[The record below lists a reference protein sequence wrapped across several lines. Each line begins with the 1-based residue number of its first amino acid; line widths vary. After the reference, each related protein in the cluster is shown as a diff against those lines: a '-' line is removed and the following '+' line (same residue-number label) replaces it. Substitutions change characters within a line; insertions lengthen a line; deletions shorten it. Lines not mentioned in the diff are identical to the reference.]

1 VKHAVQSFLT
11 SYLLGCNNYKI
22 IKNVLVLH
30 NRFHIPLESFSE
42 TGFHTYLDTILD
54 EKGNSLS
61 FLELVEQLSRM
72 EDVGE
77 ENLKAFNHRVKTSAK
92 NTSALLES
100 KKELIKSVEALND
113 LSFKT
118 TEQVLYA
125 GHFSHPYPKLQ
136 EGNVDESLSLKWCLI
151 HKDILHIETS
161 SDFSKDTF
169 NKELNTLAG
178 VDNRDRE
185 FLLYPFHPFQFSY
198 LAETDWMQSYLS
210 KGLIK
215 VLAFAE
221 KEWTPTTSVRSLY
234 NEDAK
239 WMLKYSLN
247 VRLTNSIR
255 TLQIN
260 EVKRGMQLH
269 EVFQSSNGM
278 EIFLDEDMSTLSIL
292 HEPAFMALKNLEGET
307 LKETIVVLRENPF
320 RNNNEKIISLA
331 TLNQIIPHSTLINN
345 KAQAQEMFS
354 AFLDKVI
361 LPFVLLQGR
370 HGIYLGAHQ
379 QNIIIKL
386 DKNNFPEHTF
396 YRDCQ
401 GTGYSQMGFEKFKT
415 EAQSLNNPN
424 GNVLDS
430 SFANILIGYYLFI
443 NSTLFTIKSIAQGDR
458 ELEIVLI
465 NDFTSKLSLLNIK
478 DRSFIKYA
486 LESESFYIKDNYE
499 CCIKNINEN
508 AMSNPLDI
516 YKKFMNPFFKVNMKS
531 CNIKRISTN
540 DNYAVEIN
548 SSILMITKQNDER
561 TYYFH
566 PVNET
571 IHVETSSK
579 NMSADFNQVAF
590 EALFNYH
597 NEVKE
602 IALNNDEI
610 ISRENFY
617 KQTSLWNI
625 PTRDVTQSE
634 EMIETNSVQ
643 HPKRYP
649 FTAGQK
655 LYSRYVHTIQSTV
668 SFRVIK
674 ESDLDVFHEW
684 HNQPRVA
691 NFWELAGS
699 KEDILAYIQ
708 KGLTDPHLMPVIA
721 EINGEAVGY
730 FEIYWTKEDRL
741 GPYYESGSYDRGFHL
756 LVGNEKY
763 LGFNNTDALL
773 KSACHFIYLDDE
785 RTQFIMGEPR
795 HDNQK
800 LLKYVLS
807 FKSWRRVK
815 EFDFPHK
822 RAVLLECDK
831 NFFFQGHYL

>member
-30 NRFHIPLESFSE
+30 NRFRIPLESFSE

-61 FLELVEQLSRM
+61 FLELVEQLSLM
-72 EDVGE
+72 EDVSE
-77 ENLKAFNHRVKTSAK
+77 ENLKAFNHRVKKSAE

-136 EGNVDESLSLKWCLI
+136 EGNVHESLNLKWCLI

-161 SDFSKDTF
+161 SYFSKDTL

-178 VDNRDRE
+178 VDNRDSE

-198 LAETDWMQSYLS
+198 FAEADWMQSYLS

-221 KEWTPTTSVRSLY
+221 KEWTPTTSIRSLY

-269 EVFQSSNGM
+269 EVFQSSKGM

-345 KAQAQEMFS
+345 KAKAKEWFS
-354 AFLDKVI
+354 SFLDKVI

-386 DKNNFPEHTF
+386 DKNNYPEHMF

-430 SFANILIGYYLFI
+430 SLANTLIGYYLFI

-499 CCIKNINEN
+499 CCVKNINEN
-508 AMSNPLDI
+508 TMSNPLDI
-516 YKKFMNPFFKVNMKS
+516 YKKFKNPFFKVNMKS
-531 CNIKRISTN
+531 FNIKRINTN
-540 DNYAVEIN
+540 DSYAIEIN

-590 EALFNYH
+590 EALFNYQ

-602 IALNNDEI
+602 IAFNNDEI

-617 KQTSLWNI
+617 KQTLLWNI
-625 PTRDVTQSE
+625 PTRDLAHSE
-634 EMIETNSVQ
+634 EIVETNSVQ

-674 ESDLDVFHEW
+674 ESDLDVFYDW

-699 KEDILAYIQ
+699 KEAILAYIQ

-741 GPYYESGSYDRGFHL
+741 GPYYESGFYDRGFHL

-785 RTQFIMGEPR
+785 RTQYIMGEPR

-831 NFFFQGHYL
+831 NLFFQGQYL